1 MKKEEPRLE
10 DAGGREKYEDAF
22 SASLSALCIM
32 RGGEHRYEAVNP
44 AFKAFFPGVELVGK
58 TVREVIPDVYEQGFG
73 ALLDAVYTTGAP
85 QYGREIRLELPGGDA
100 RYFDFVYVPM
110 RDERGVVSGIYVE
123 AHDVTEQLL
132 TRHALEESERH
143 HRLIAEHSSD
153 MISRHTLEGDYLYAS
168 PACRVLLGYEPE
180 ELVGRSAYDYFHPED
195 LAQLR
200 SAHSEILERPDT
212 DTVSYRIRRRD
223 GSYTW
228 FETTSRTV
236 REPTTGNAKEIIA
249 VSRDITERKR
259 AEGQVLFQ
267 AQLLEQVPA
276 AVIATDLDGLVTHW
290 NRRAEEI
297 YGWSSDEVLG
307 RNIQELTV
315 GPTEAEVAADIMSR
329 LRSGESWE
337 GEFLATRRDGSR
349 FPAYVVDSLVHD
361 AQGRPLGIVGVSVD
375 ITEGVQAREERERL
389 LAAEQ
394 AARSEAE
401 DALRVRDEFLSIASH
416 ELRNPV
422 AAAKGSAQL
431 LLRSLRRGRSDP
443 ERTERQLG
451 AIIDATNRLAVLID
465 DLLDVS
471 RLQSGQFPMRK
482 RQVDLAALVREEVE
496 SASATAR
503 EHRMVVEGVSNPCM
517 VTVDPDRIRQVLVNL
532 LDNGAKYSP
541 GGGEVRVVLSCDEQ
555 GATLQVQ
562 DQGIG
567 LPEGAEGRIF
577 EPFGRAPNAAGS
589 NVQGM
594 GLGLYICRRIAEAHG
609 GSLRPRSGGEG
620 RGTVMTLRLPVSGEP
635 DRGDEEQSS
644 G

>member
-1 MKKEEPRLE
+1 MDGRQQPRL
-10 DAGGREKYEDAF
+10 DDVPGREKYEDAF
-22 SASLSALCIM
+22 TASLSALCIL

-44 AFKAFFPGVELVGK
+44 AFFPGVELVGK
-58 TVREVIPDVYEQGFG
+58 TVRQVIPDVYEQGFD
-73 ALLDAVYTTGAP
+73 ALLDAVYETGAP
-85 QYGREIRLELPGGDA
+85 QYGRAMKLELPGGDA

-110 RDERGVVSGIYVE
+110 RDERGVVSGIYAE

-153 MISRHTLEGDYLYAS
+153 MISRHTLDGDYLYVS
-168 PACRVLLGYEPE
+168 PASRVLLGYEPE

-195 LAQLR
+195 LTQIR

-236 REPTTGNAKEIIA
+236 REPTTGDAKEIIA

-276 AVIATDLDGLVTHW
+276 AVIATDMEGLVTHW

-315 GPTEAEVAADIMSR
+315 GPSEAEVAAEIMSQ

-349 FPAYVVDSLVHD
+349 FPSYVVDSLVQD
-361 AQGRPLGIVGVSVD
+361 ADGQPLGIVGASVD
-375 ITEGVQAREERERL
+375 ITEGVRAREERERL

-451 AIIDATNRLAVLID
+451 AIVEATDRLAVLID

-471 RLQSGQFPMRK
+471 RLRSGQFPMRK
-482 RQVDLAALVREEVE
+482 RRVDLAALVREEVE
-496 SASATAR
+496 RESGATQ
-503 EHRMVVEGVSNPCM
+503 EHRLVTEGVASPCTT
-517 VTVDPDRIRQVLVNL
+517 TVDPDRVRQVLVNL
-532 LDNGAKYSP
+532 LDNAVKYSP

-555 GATLQVQ
+555 GVMLQVQ

-567 LPEGAEGRIF
+567 LPEGAQESIF

-609 GSLRPRSGGEG
+609 GSLHAQSKGEG
-620 RGTVMTLRLPVSGEP
+620 QGTVMCLQLPT
-635 DRGDEEQSS
+635 GDEFDRADEGQS
-644 G
+644 GG